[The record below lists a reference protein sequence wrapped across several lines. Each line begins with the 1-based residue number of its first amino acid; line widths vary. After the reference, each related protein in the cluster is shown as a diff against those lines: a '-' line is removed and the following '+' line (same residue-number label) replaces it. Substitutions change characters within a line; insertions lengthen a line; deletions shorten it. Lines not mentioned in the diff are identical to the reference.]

1 MAANNSICFAL
12 IISCLFIAL
21 AGTDILEKKVSDAHT
36 FSLIGVGLFYSILT
50 SILMF
55 VYNFQQNGMPKID
68 FSFFTSCPIL
78 YSLAAAI
85 LGFLIMEALARL
97 GLLFAGTRA
106 FGEGDSYIA
115 AGLGAVFGGFL
126 GGTGHYPTFLPIFQV
141 LVAILVLSGVIQI
154 IATPPIFIKK
164 LITNKNWMT
173 LGAISSFVVYTI
185 GFLGAKQLDWLT
197 HPIAYWSSII
207 VLVALALWTCKELL
221 GGIKENQETG
231 LYLPFGPAMI
241 VAGFIALVTIV

>member
-1 MAANNSICFAL
+1 MWVYLLDFATRLTHFWTGSNESDNLAANNSICFC
-12 IISCLFIAL
+12 INCFMFIYST
-21 AGTDILEKKVSDAHT
+21 GRNRYFREKVSDAHT

-55 VYNFQQNGMPKID
+55 VYNYQQNGMPKID

-115 AGLGAVFGGFL
+115 AGLGAVFGGLL

-154 IATPPIFIKK
+154 IATLPIFIK
-164 LITNKNWMT
+164 N
-173 LGAISSFVVYTI
+173 
-185 GFLGAKQLDWLT
+185 
-197 HPIAYWSSII
+197 
-207 VLVALALWTCKELL
+207 
-221 GGIKENQETG
+221 
-231 LYLPFGPAMI
+231 
-241 VAGFIALVTIV
+241 